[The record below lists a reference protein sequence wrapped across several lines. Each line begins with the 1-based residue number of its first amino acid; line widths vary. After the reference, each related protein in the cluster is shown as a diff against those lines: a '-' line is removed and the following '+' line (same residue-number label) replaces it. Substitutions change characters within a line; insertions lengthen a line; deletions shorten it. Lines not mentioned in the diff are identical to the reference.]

1 MTVRYEGIKAS
12 TGYAIGNIYLFTR
25 EKIEIKKEKINP
37 EIASD
42 EYQKVKNAI
51 DSYFDDLNNL
61 ENPTETQ
68 QNIANAHKELLQDPY
83 FSDTIEGKI
92 KNENKNGELALDET
106 IREMVEIMSA
116 LDDEYLKER
125 ASDYQDIGFQ
135 VMYKLKGIKP
145 KDLANLEKGSII
157 ISKELTPSDTANMD
171 KDAVVGFATDL
182 GGKTSHTSIIA
193 QTLDMPA
200 LVGMTDVSTKVKGGE
215 KAIIDGYEGL
225 LIVDPSEEELSSYE
239 KLIVEQKEKKE
250 RLKNIKDKEAV
261 TKDGKKIEVSA
272 NIGNIEDLKLAIENG
287 CDGVGLFRTEFLYM
301 ESSEFPSEEVQFEV
315 YKEATEMLGEKPLII
330 RTLDIGG
337 DKGLDYF
344 KFPEEENPFL
354 GYRAVRLCL
363 DKEEIF
369 KTQLRAL
376 VRASA
381 FGNLK
386 IMIPFVVNIDELKK
400 SIELIE
406 DIKKDLDKEGIEYN
420 KNLDVGIMVE
430 TSASIIMADKFIKY
444 ADFFSIGTNDLTQYT
459 LAVDR
464 GNENIAHMYSN
475 YNPAVLRAI
484 KHVIEIS
491 HEAGKWTGMCGAFAG
506 DTEATKLLL
515 GLGLDEFSGSS
526 AKIAEIKDTIL
537 KSSLEEEKLFAEKVV
552 DSELVEE
559 VESLVKEHNN

>member
-1 MTVRYEGIKAS
+1 M
-12 TGYAIGNIYLFTR
+12 
-25 EKIEIKKEKINP
+25 
-37 EIASD
+37 
-42 EYQKVKNAI
+42 KNAI

-239 KLIVEQKEKKE
+239 KLIVEQKEKK
-250 RLKNIKDKEAV
+250 KDS
-261 TKDGKKIEVSA
+261 KI
-272 NIGNIEDLKLAIENG
+272 
-287 CDGVGLFRTEFLYM
+287 
-301 ESSEFPSEEVQFEV
+301 
-315 YKEATEMLGEKPLII
+315 
-330 RTLDIGG
+330 
-337 DKGLDYF
+337 
-344 KFPEEENPFL
+344 
-354 GYRAVRLCL
+354 
-363 DKEEIF
+363 
-369 KTQLRAL
+369 
-376 VRASA
+376 
-381 FGNLK
+381 
-386 IMIPFVVNIDELKK
+386 
-400 SIELIE
+400 
-406 DIKKDLDKEGIEYN
+406 
-420 KNLDVGIMVE
+420 
-430 TSASIIMADKFIKY
+430 
-444 ADFFSIGTNDLTQYT
+444 
-459 LAVDR
+459 
-464 GNENIAHMYSN
+464 
-475 YNPAVLRAI
+475 
-484 KHVIEIS
+484 
-491 HEAGKWTGMCGAFAG
+491 
-506 DTEATKLLL
+506 
-515 GLGLDEFSGSS
+515 
-526 AKIAEIKDTIL
+526 
-537 KSSLEEEKLFAEKVV
+537 
-552 DSELVEE
+552 
-559 VESLVKEHNN
+559 